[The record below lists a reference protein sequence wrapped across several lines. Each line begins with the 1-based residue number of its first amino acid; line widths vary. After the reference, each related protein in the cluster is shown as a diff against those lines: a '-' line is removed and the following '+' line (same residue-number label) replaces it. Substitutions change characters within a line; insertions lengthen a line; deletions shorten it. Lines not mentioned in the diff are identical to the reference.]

1 MRRFVDE
8 DGNMVTMEDI
18 KARFEELKASGE
30 LDEDA
35 KLAVYIRDVTGKDGF
50 LTEI

>member
-8 DGNMVTMEDI
+8 DGNVVTMEDI

>member
-1 MRRFVDE
+1 MHRFVDE
-8 DGNMVTMEDI
+8 DGHPVTMEEI

-30 LDEDA
+30 LDVDA
-35 KLAVYIRDVTGKDGF
+35 KLAAYIRDVTGKDGF

>member
-8 DGNMVTMEDI
+8 DGNMVTMEEI

-30 LDEDA
+30 LGEDA